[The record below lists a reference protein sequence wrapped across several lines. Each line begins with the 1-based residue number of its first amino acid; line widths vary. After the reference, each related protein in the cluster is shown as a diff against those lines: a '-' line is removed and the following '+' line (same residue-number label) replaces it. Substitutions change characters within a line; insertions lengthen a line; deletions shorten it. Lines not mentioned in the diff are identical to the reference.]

1 MIVTSARAAAHYQE
15 LKSLGLADAAGQR
28 PYAGVVP
35 GNEGALYGTTSQGG
49 SNSAGTVFRL
59 NQGGSGYTTLHTFTT
74 NGVDGRSPN
83 ALIPGTDGALYG
95 TSSIGGS
102 NRVGTVY
109 RLNQDGSS
117 WSVLHHFG
125 SIPADGQYPQA
136 GLGEGSDGALYGTTF
151 FGGTNDSGTV
161 FKLNKDGSGY
171 KVLRSFSGLSGD
183 GGNPD
188 TALVQGTDGTLYGTT
203 FFGGTNDSGTVF
215 KLNKDGT
222 GYRVLN
228 RFTGG
233 PGDGENPD
241 AALTQGSDGLLYGT
255 TYSGGSNGVGTIFG
269 LATNGASYSLLHV
282 FARTGSDGQNPLA
295 ALLEARDGSLY
306 GTTYSGGSNG
316 VGTIFRLNK
325 DRTGYSVLRSFSSTG
340 GDGQNPHAGVVLGSD
355 GAFYGTTW
363 SGGAAGLGTVFRLF
377 PPQTP
382 DMIDAAMLGNA
393 VRVRFAG
400 MSGYNYQVLRSTNL
414 ASWSVLTTVTVP
426 ASGIGT
432 NTDNA
437 PPGPGAVYRAAWVP

>member
-136 GLGEGSDGALYGTTF
+136 GLGEGSDGA
-151 FGGTNDSGTV
+151 
-161 FKLNKDGSGY
+161 
-171 KVLRSFSGLSGD
+171 
-183 GGNPD
+183 
-188 TALVQGTDGTLYGTT
+188 LYGTT

-363 SGGAAGLGTVFRLF
+363 SGGASGLGTVFRLF